1 MREPSGASGQMGHGG
16 EEGARS
22 HGGAAGSTGQGGI
35 WDLEAGGR
43 GKVFSSHGDDGGW
56 QTRRAYNV
64 QMVG

>member
-1 MREPSGASGQMGHGG
+1 MEPVDRWATAERRELGAI
-16 EEGARS
+16 
-22 HGGAAGSTGQGGI
+22 GGAAGSTGQGGI
-35 WDLEAGGR
+35 WGLEAGGR